1 MLFMFTNHLNQHH
14 FASFQPSSLP
24 AFQPKLGKTSALLS
38 CQAARELTEL
48 QALQDPGAGEEWK
61 TAARTIQLI
70 RQNIIF

>member
-1 MLFMFTNHLNQHH
+1 MMSNVYVIYVYQSFES
-14 FASFQPSSLP
+14 ASFCILP